1 MRSRRVLLY
10 IWISQTA
17 NLKMLKRFAGVV
29 CKYIAVFI
37 NWLAKLYGIQIHRN
51 YRGEKIRKKKNSF
64 SSRCPYCH

>member
-1 MRSRRVLLY
+1 
-10 IWISQTA
+10 
-17 NLKMLKRFAGVV
+17 MLKRFAGVV

-51 YRGEKIRKKKNSF
+51 YRGEKIIKKKNSF